1 MAKRFDT
8 GVSYYT
14 IAEVE
19 LQVNFP
25 EDDVKCHWCPFLKHY
40 DSMNRDKCGLTDEIL
55 VSTEI
60 LGMKCPLTIMTE
72 ANMEDMKN
80 GL

>member
-72 ANMEDMKN
+72 AKMEDMKN

>member
-1 MAKRFDT
+1 MGRFDK

-14 IAEVE
+14 IGECE
-19 LQVNFP
+19 IQVNFP

-40 DSMNRDKCGLTDEIL
+40 DGLNRDKCGLTDEIL

-60 LGMKCPLTIMTE
+60 IGMKCPLTILTDVKT
-72 ANMEDMKN
+72 EDMKK
-80 GL
+80 